1 MGIKIEKLFTL
12 ELEFSFKNI
21 DSVLKQKN
29 GILLSN
35 LKEVN

>member
-12 ELEFSFKNI
+12 ELEFSSKNI
-21 DSVLKQKN
+21 DYVLKQKN
-29 GILLSN
+29 GILLTN